1 MPLAFAFLLVMS
13 FLSCIQPAKE
23 EEAAVKVS
31 LEAARNAAAR
41 TYAPRKW
48 ADAER
53 ALAIADRKL
62 EKGEVSAA
70 EDLFLAAEK
79 KESCFS

>member
-1 MPLAFAFLLVMS
+1 MGKLRESYHVIVP
-13 FLSCIQPAKE
+13 
-23 EEAAVKVS
+23 

-70 EDLFLAAEK
+70 EDLFLAVEE